1 MEKTDKSCFKILIF
15 KMTIKIAIIGDSFIP
30 SKIFKSSIERKI
42 KKIRP
47 KIKIKYSL
55 KDFNEKKLKPF
66 ISSEISEAFGNLN
79 DVIKFAKNS
88 NILITTFAPI
98 TSQVLKKCQNLLV
111 VACGRGGPINVNIK
125 FGIESLNVANACSI
139 ALYEFSKSN
148 SNQIVVP
155 RVGLELT
162 T

>member
-1 MEKTDKSCFKILIF
+1 
-15 KMTIKIAIIGDSFIP
+15 MTIKIAIIGDSFIP

-125 FGIESLNVANACSI
+125 LLS
-139 ALYEFSKSN
+139 
-148 SNQIVVP
+148 
-155 RVGLELT
+155 
-162 T
+162 